1 MWCERAVVVW
11 HLLFLGSV
19 SRGAN
24 GTKEKS
30 KAKGHENGGVGELAG
45 AATPEPEKRNQGAEH
60 KASQIDLSLH
70 QESRAKPLHYHT
82 HHTLLDDRVPAT
94 YQVPAALHL
103 HN

>member
-1 MWCERAVVVW
+1 MWCERVMVVW

-30 KAKGHENGGVGELAG
+30 KSGGHEKGGGVDGGGSHTRAR
-45 AATPEPEKRNQGAEH
+45 EKNQGAKH

-70 QESRAKPLHYHT
+70 QESHAKLLHYHT

-94 YQVPAALHL
+94 YQVPAPLYL

>member
-1 MWCERAVVVW
+1 MRCERVMVVW

-19 SRGAN
+19 SRGAS

-30 KAKGHENGGVGELAG
+30 KSKGHEKSGWGKWQGNL
-45 AATPEPEKRNQGAEH
+45 TTSTEKRQGAKH

-70 QESRAKPLHYHT
+70 QESRAKPLHYHA

-94 YQVPAALHL
+94 YQVPAALYL

>member
-1 MWCERAVVVW
+1 MW

-19 SRGAN
+19 TREAS
-24 GTKEKS
+24 GTKEESKS
-30 KAKGHENGGVGELAG
+30 KGHKKGGWGRQPGSHTRG
-45 AATPEPEKRNQGAEH
+45 TEKKQGLKH

-70 QESRAKPLHYHT
+70 QENGAKPQHYRS

-94 YQVPAALHL
+94 YQVPAALYL

>member
-1 MWCERAVVVW
+1 MVVW

-19 SRGAN
+19 SSGAS

-30 KAKGHENGGVGELAG
+30 KSKGHEKGGFAG
-45 AATPEPEKRNQGAEH
+45 GGRGSHTRAREKNQGAKH

-70 QESRAKPLHYHT
+70 QESRAKLLHYRT
-82 HHTLLDDRVPAT
+82 RHTLLDDRVPAT
-94 YQVPAALHL
+94 YQVPAAPHL

>member
-1 MWCERAVVVW
+1 MWCERVMVVW

-19 SRGAN
+19 SRGAS

-30 KAKGHENGGVGELAG
+30 KSKGHEKGGWGRRPGRRTRAR
-45 AATPEPEKRNQGAEH
+45 EKKQGAEH

-70 QESRAKPLHYHT
+70 QESHAKLLHYHT